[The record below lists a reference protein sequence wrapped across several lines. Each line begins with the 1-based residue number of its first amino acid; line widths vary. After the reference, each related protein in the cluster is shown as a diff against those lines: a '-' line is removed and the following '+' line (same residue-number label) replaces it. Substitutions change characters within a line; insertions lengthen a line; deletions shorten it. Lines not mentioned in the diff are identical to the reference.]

1 MNKIKELSNKLVE
14 LVDDITE
21 KVDNEEIK
29 TLKEWDAETILL
41 NKKIRLWQV
50 ECLKKIEII
59 ENSKKKSYDNK
70 N

>member
-59 ENSKKKSYDNK
+59 ES
-70 N
+70 

>member
-14 LVDDITE
+14 LVDGITE